1 MTTPVVLD
9 ASAGVEIALRTAK
22 GRALSRLLPA
32 GSTLWAPEHYFAEVA
47 SALRRLEV
55 LERRLEAATALA
67 ALETAKQLV
76 RRRVNVRP
84 LLDEAWE
91 YRFNI
96 SLGDALY
103 VVVAKH
109 LGCPILTGDRRL
121 AATPKLPVDVLHLTG
136 A

>member
-9 ASAGVEIALRTAK
+9 VSAGVEIALGTAR

-32 GSTLWAPEHYFAEVA
+32 GATLWAPEHYFAETA

-55 LERRLEAATALA
+55 IERKLDAVTTLA
-67 ALETAKQLV
+67 AMQAASRLV

-84 LLDEAWE
+84 LVDEAWQ

-109 LGCPILTGDRRL
+109 LGCPLLTGDRRL
-121 AATPKLPVDVLHLTG
+121 AGAPTLPVQVLHISGT
-136 A
+136 